1 VTANVYGLRLL
12 RKPRTQRL
20 VVVLVLAVVLLARLA
35 QFLYWTGQIQWGY
48 DFSFYW
54 TAADHL
60 LHGESI
66 YSAQQLAGPY
76 APQGQEGFLYPPPF
90 AAAMTPFAAAFAD
103 PRLAE
108 WLWTAIGAAIV
119 IWAVLALHRTE
130 RIGECYRLFAGRG
143 RWLLVGAAF
152 AFPPVVAELVLGNV
166 NILLLGLFTAAWL
179 GIRGSTTRTA
189 PVHAPAGTTLGPP
202 APAPAGTTLAP
213 APAGT
218 TLGPPAPASASD
230 AATGISDGND
240 TFPRVVGDPQRT
252 ATTPATAPAAD
263 AATGITDRNAISS
276 RATNDPERG
285 TAAATTGIAIGLATV
300 VKLFPGVLLLWLL
313 LTRRYRAAVWAVLAG
328 AAFVAITLPV
338 TGAQPWRDYP
348 TVIANLSAPK
358 DTTDTLAPTVWLAP
372 FLGFTVARLVV
383 TAAGLAILAVT
394 ARSRASTS
402 VSFAIAVL
410 VSVLIAPALYQHYL
424 AILVL
429 PMILALGAG
438 IRLRWIGLAYLLMS
452 GGQQNALG
460 DFAWVVNKGLPTA
473 GVLLLLGLFLARLSG
488 ERPGDELGDH
498 DARDRQRPEDSLARN
513 G

>member
-12 RKPRTQRL
+12 RRPQTQRL
-20 VVVLVLAVVLLARLA
+20 VVVLILAVVLLARLA

-54 TAADHL
+54 TAGAHL

-90 AAAMTPFAAAFAD
+90 AAAMVPFAAAFAD
-103 PRLAE
+103 PRRAE
-108 WLWTAIGAAIV
+108 WLWTAFGAAIV
-119 IWAVLALHRTE
+119 LGAVLALHRSE

-179 GIRGSTTRTA
+179 GIRRSMPAA
-189 PVHAPAGTTLGPP
+189 PSS
-202 APAPAGTTLAP
+202 LAP
-213 APAGT
+213 AP
-218 TLGPPAPASASD
+218 
-230 AATGISDGND
+230 
-240 TFPRVVGDPQRT
+240 V
-252 ATTPATAPAAD
+252 AD
-263 AATGITDRNAISS
+263 AATGIANQEGIRPHAADDPQRDRTA
-276 RATNDPERG
+276 ATSAPATG
-285 TAAATTGIAIGLATV
+285 TAATATAAAITGVAIGLATV
-300 VKLFPGVLLLWLL
+300 VKLFPGVLVLWLL
-313 LTRRYRAAVWAVLAG
+313 LTRRYRAAAWAVI
-328 AAFVAITLPV
+328 AAAVFVAITLPV
-338 TGAQPWRDYP
+338 TGLQPWLDYP
-348 TVIANLSAPK
+348 TVLANLSAPK

-372 FLGFTVARLVV
+372 FIGFTLARMLV
-383 TAAGLAILAVT
+383 TIAGLAILVWT
-394 ARSRASTS
+394 ARSKASTS
-402 VSFAIAVL
+402 ASFAIAVL

-438 IRLRWIGLAYLLMS
+438 IPLRWIGLAYLLMS
-452 GGQQNALG
+452 GGQQDALG
-460 DFAWVVNKGLPTA
+460 DFAWIVNKGLPTA
-473 GVLLLLGLFLARLSG
+473 GVLLLLGLFLASQRHEGL
-488 ERPGDELGDH
+488 RDDDP
-498 DARDRQRPEDSLARN
+498 RDRERTEHSLGRS

>member
-20 VVVLVLAVVLLARLA
+20 VVVTILAVVLLARVA

-54 TAADHL
+54 TAGAHL
-60 LHGESI
+60 LHGEPI

-90 AAAMTPFAAAFAD
+90 AAAMVPFVAAFAD

-108 WLWTAIGAAIV
+108 WLWTAIDTAIV
-119 IWAVLALHRTE
+119 VWAVLALHRSE
-130 RIGECYRLFAGRG
+130 RISECYRLFAGRG

-152 AFPPVVAELVLGNV
+152 AFPPIVAELVLGNV

-179 GIRGSTTRTA
+179 GIGRSTPAIVPA
-189 PVHAPAGTTLGPP
+189 PITTGAP
-202 APAPAGTTLAP
+202 APAPAPIAP
-213 APAGT
+213 
-218 TLGPPAPASASD
+218 SQASD
-230 AATGISDGND
+230 
-240 TFPRVVGDPQRT
+240 V
-252 ATTPATAPAAD
+252 
-263 AATGITDRNAISS
+263 ATGITNRNHILS
-276 RATNDPERG
+276 RAADDPQG
-285 TAAATTGIAIGLATV
+285 DAAAPTATAAATATTGIAIGLATV
-300 VKLFPGVLLLWLL
+300 VKLFPGVLVLWLL
-313 LTRRYRAAVWAVLAG
+313 LTRRYRSAAWGAIAAAV
-328 AAFVAITLPV
+328 FVALTLPI
-338 TGAQPWRDYP
+338 TGLQPWRDYP
-348 TVIANLSAPK
+348 TVLANLSAPK

-372 FLGFTVARLVV
+372 FIGFTLARLLV
-383 TAAGLAILAVT
+383 TAVGLAILAWT
-394 ARSRASTS
+394 ARSNAPTS

-452 GGQQNALG
+452 GGQQDALG
-460 DFAWVVNKGLPTA
+460 DFAWIVNRGLPTA
-473 GVLLLLGLFLARLSG
+473 GVLLLLGLFLARLGAG
-488 ERPGDELGDH
+488 ERATGDLRDDH
-498 DARDRQRPEDSLARN
+498 PRDRQRTEHGFGGS

>member
-1 VTANVYGLRLL
+1 MRDPVVRIESIVRSFSQSNHPRIIESARATVRPVTANVYGLRLL

-20 VVVLVLAVVLLARLA
+20 VVVVILAVVLLTRLA

-54 TAADHL
+54 TAGAHL

-90 AAAMTPFAAAFAD
+90 AAAMVPFAVAFAD

-108 WLWTAIGAAIV
+108 WLWTAVGAAIV
-119 IWAVLALHRTE
+119 IWAVLALHRSEDLGE
-130 RIGECYRLFAGRG
+130 RYEMLAGRG

-166 NILLLGLFTAAWL
+166 NILLLGLFRAAWL
-179 GIRGSTTRTA
+179 GIRRSTA
-189 PVHAPAGTTLGPP
+189 AAPASGPAPAPTGTP
-202 APAPAGTTLAP
+202 APAPA
-213 APAGT
+213 
-218 TLGPPAPASASD
+218 
-230 AATGISDGND
+230 
-240 TFPRVVGDPQRT
+240 F
-252 ATTPATAPAAD
+252 D
-263 AATGITDRNAISS
+263 AATGITDRNHIPS
-276 RATNDPERG
+276 RAANDPQRDR
-285 TAAATTGIAIGLATV
+285 TAVAGIAIGLSTV
-300 VKLFPGVLLLWLL
+300 VKLFPGVLVLWLV
-313 LTRRYRAAVWAVLAG
+313 LTRRYRAAAWAVI
-328 AAFVAITLPV
+328 AAAVFVAITLPV
-338 TGAQPWRDYP
+338 TGLQPWFDYP
-348 TVIANLSAPK
+348 TVLANLSAPK

-372 FLGFTVARLVV
+372 FLGFTLARLLV
-383 TAAGLAILAVT
+383 TAVGLAILVWT
-394 ARSRASTS
+394 ARSRAATE

-452 GGQQNALG
+452 GGQQDALG
-460 DFAWVVNKGLPTA
+460 DFAWIVNKGLPTA
-473 GVLLLLGLFLARLSG
+473 GVLLLLGLFLAKASGRLWN
-488 ERPGDELGDH
+488 D
-498 DARDRQRPEDSLARN
+498 DARDCERAKHSLAR
-513 G
+513 GG